1 MAAIQVHA
9 GRVAIQ
15 SRVAALPPP
24 AHNPKEAEMARS
36 TSKTGIRPVEI
47 LIHVD
52 DFRSQRIP
60 GLLNAKVGS
69 AFLTAAEVVKHLPLD
84 DWLTVNPRVPN
95 RNAGEVLTGHVVRG
109 IRETLAEA
117 PKDFALKNQ
126 GLYLLVEE
134 IGDYERV
141 AGGGRLRLRLSD
153 PESHGLCNGGHTYA
167 AIREYAENGDDSKS
181 LDEAFV
187 RLHIF
192 EGIDPEKVPVMA
204 EGLNR
209 SKQVDDPSLQNLR
222 GLYDSIREAMDDK
235 PGHKEISYHQ
245 GESGAYYITEV
256 VRALM
261 FFNCVRFDDRRH
273 PNNLYRNQKKMVAM
287 FEEDYNKSPSPI
299 AIIVPHV
306 HDILALMDKIAQGTQ
321 PAAKRLR
328 FEMGRMSDGGKGRV
342 GSEKHKNTK
351 LHFIDSVMDY
361 KVPNG
366 WLMVM
371 LAAFRANV
379 RWDLEEGVFE
389 WQVPLD
395 ELLPKVIDDL
405 VRVCV
410 QEYRDNKVKP
420 DEMARNASIYEQCY
434 DKIALTLHK
443 IA

>member
-1 MAAIQVHA
+1 
-9 GRVAIQ
+9 
-15 SRVAALPPP
+15 
-24 AHNPKEAEMARS
+24 MARANS
-36 TSKTGIRPVEI
+36 QIDRRPVEF

-60 GLLNAKVGS
+60 GLPHAKVGS
-69 AFLTAAEVVKHLPLD
+69 AFLSAAEVVKNLQLD

-95 RNAGEVLTGHVVRG
+95 RNASDVLTGHVVRG

-126 GLYLLVEE
+126 GLYLLVEA
-134 IGDYERV
+134 IGDYDRDI
-141 AGGGRLRLRLSD
+141 GGGRLRLRLSD
-153 PESHGLCNGGHTYA
+153 PEAHGLCNGGHTYA
-167 AIREYAENGDDSKS
+167 AIREYAETVEDQKT

-222 GLYDSIREAMDDK
+222 GLYDSIRKAMADK
-235 PGHKEISYHQ
+235 AGSAEIAYHQ
-245 GESGAYYITEV
+245 GEKGSYYITEI

-261 FFNCVRFDDRRH
+261 FFNGARFDDRRH

-287 FEEDYNKSPSPI
+287 FEDDYKASPSPI
-299 AIIVPHV
+299 ELIVPHT
-306 HDILALMDKIAQGTQ
+306 HEILALMDKIAQAT
-321 PAAKRLR
+321 PAAARSLR
-328 FEMGRMSDGGKGRV
+328 FELGRMSDGGKGRA
-342 GSEKHKNTK
+342 GSEKHRNTK
-351 LHFIDSVMDY
+351 LHFIDAMMDH
-361 KVPNG
+361 KVANG

-379 RWDLEEGVFE
+379 IWDLKGGKFE
-389 WQVPLD
+389 WRVPLA
-395 ELLPKVIDDL
+395 ELLPEVIKDL

-434 DKIALTLHK
+434 DKVALTLHK
-443 IA
+443 RA